1 MNNFILSEFNE
12 QLKKHQPLMYA
23 LLMTS
28 KGLQNYPSESKK

>member
-12 QLKKHQPLMYA
+12 QLKKHQPLMYS

-28 KGLQNYPSESKK
+28 KASHSFSNGVLK